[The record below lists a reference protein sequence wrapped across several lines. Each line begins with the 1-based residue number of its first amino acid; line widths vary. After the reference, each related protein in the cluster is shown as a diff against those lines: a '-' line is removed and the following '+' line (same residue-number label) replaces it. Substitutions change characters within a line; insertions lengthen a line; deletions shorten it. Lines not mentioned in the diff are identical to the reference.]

1 MKTTV
6 AFRNLRRICVLIVVV
21 LLGVCESN
29 AQLKIY
35 YIRHAEGG
43 HNVLKNWETYSD
55 IPRDK
60 WPAYVGNPNEFTPM
74 GKGQL
79 ARVPGKLK
87 RYHFDFIAASSVWR
101 ARNTILP
108 YMMEIEA
115 KGEVWPEL
123 AELYHS
129 SLIIS
134 PDLPTPNVKI
144 LGEGLPIE
152 LPAEE
157 TPYFSLREDGLN
169 SFKLPR
175 FPMDHSE
182 KKSETGASK
191 VVIQQVLD
199 MIQERFGGTDKTIL
213 LAGHGSSGKGILRLL
228 TGMSLTDLPSITNTG
243 IWMVEEQANGE
254 FVLKMYN
261 DVPIEKYK

>member
-1 MKTTV
+1 MKTNV
-6 AFRNLRRICVLIVVV
+6 AFRKLRRICVLIVVV

-43 HNVLKNWETYSD
+43 HNVLKNWETYSN
-55 IPRDK
+55 IPKDQ

-87 RYHFDFIAASSVWR
+87 RYQFDFIASSSVWR

-108 YMMEIEA
+108 YMMEIGA

-129 SLIIS
+129 LLIIS
-134 PDLPTPNVKI
+134 PDLPTP
-144 LGEGLPIE
+144 GP
-152 LPAEE
+152 
-157 TPYFSLREDGLN
+157 
-169 SFKLPR
+169 
-175 FPMDHSE
+175 
-182 KKSETGASK
+182 
-191 VVIQQVLD
+191 
-199 MIQERFGGTDKTIL
+199 
-213 LAGHGSSGKGILRLL
+213 
-228 TGMSLTDLPSITNTG
+228 
-243 IWMVEEQANGE
+243 
-254 FVLKMYN
+254 
-261 DVPIEKYK
+261 